1 MKSMENLQDLL
12 LIYLDDLYHSEI
24 ELQKTLAEN
33 LTIAKSENLKHEITE
48 YLQSCQ
54 YKINNLERIYHEI
67 PAQFHIGNGRILS
80 SILEE
85 SRELTNSTT
94 QDHLKDA
101 VLLTSIQTI
110 NNYKIG
116 RYRTSWAIAHHL
128 QMNQI
133 LSELAM
139 LQAMEETTREILR
152 WLANKQLFKEAIED
166 TNLKEG

>member
-1 MKSMENLQDLL
+1 MENLQDLL
-12 LIYLDDLYHSEI
+12 IAYLDDLYNSEI
-24 ELQKTLAEN
+24 ELQKTLAES
-33 LTIAKSENLKHEITE
+33 LIIAKSDNLKVEIEE

-54 YKINNLERIYHEI
+54 YKIDNLERIYHEL
-67 PAQFHIGNGRILS
+67 PAKFHFGDGRILN

-85 SRELTNSTT
+85 SRELINSTT
-94 QDHLKDA
+94 QDNLKDA

-116 RYRTSWAIAHHL
+116 RYRTCWSIAHHL
-128 QMNQI
+128 HLNQI

-152 WLANKQLFKEAIED
+152 WLANKQLFKDAIEVP
-166 TNLKEG
+166 NMKEG

>member
-1 MKSMENLQDLL
+1 MKRMENLQDLL
-12 LIYLDDLYHSEI
+12 ITYLDDLYNSEI

-33 LTIAKSENLKHEITE
+33 LNLAKSDNLKVEIEE
-48 YLQSCQ
+48 YLQSCK
-54 YKINNLERIYHEI
+54 YKIDNLERIYHEL
-67 PAQFHIGNGRILS
+67 PAQLHVGDGRILN

-85 SRELTNSTT
+85 SKELINSTT

-116 RYRTSWAIAHHL
+116 RYRTAWSIAHHL
-128 QMNQI
+128 QLNQI

-152 WLANKQLFKEAIED
+152 WLANKQLFKDAIEVS
-166 TNLKEG
+166 NLK